1 MNEDFKSRLREAFE
15 YQSMAKVARRL
26 KIPHATVRNYY
37 GGRLPAP
44 EVLIKIAK
52 ETGVSLNWLLMG
64 TGDKYSGQVAP
75 LGLGNFIEKKIG
87 EIIDE
92 KLAEMKKRSDAD
104 GV

>member
-104 GV
+104 GA